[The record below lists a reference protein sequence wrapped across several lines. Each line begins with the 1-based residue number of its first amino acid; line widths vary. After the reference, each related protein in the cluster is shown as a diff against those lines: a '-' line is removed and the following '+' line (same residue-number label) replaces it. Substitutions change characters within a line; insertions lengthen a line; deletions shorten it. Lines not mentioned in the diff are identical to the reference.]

1 MKTIF
6 NCAAVPRALALL
18 VGLAVFGLRP
28 GAGVGPGIES
38 ARAQTTYFTPRAILG
53 EFFPNSQVVSYQRF
67 DLTAEQRTRLEQR
80 LGYAPRKPSYTIYI
94 AKTNDQVD
102 GYAVLDEEQGQHL
115 PITFAVKLS
124 KAGAVQRQEILVYRE
139 RYGDEV
145 RDPRFRQQ
153 FQGKT
158 AADPLRHGEEV
169 IAVSGA
175 TISSR
180 AMAIGVRRVLV
191 MVDELILLAK
201 PQAPAKPPVSQSAA
215 PGVSVAALP
224 AR

>member
-6 NCAAVPRALALL
+6 NSYLFAAALAV
-18 VGLAVFGLRP
+18 VGGGVVLAERP
-28 GAGVGPGIES
+28 
-38 ARAQTTYFTPRAILG
+38 ARAQTTYFTPRAVLA
-53 EFFPNSQVVSYQRF
+53 EFFPSSQVVTYQRF
-67 DLTAEQRTRLEQR
+67 ELTAEQRERLAQR
-80 LGYAPRKPSYTIYI
+80 LGYPPRKPSYTIYI

-102 GYAVLDEEQGQHL
+102 GYAVIDEEQGQHL

-124 KAGAVQRQEILVYRE
+124 KTGAVQRQEILVYRE

-145 RDPRFRQQ
+145 RDPRFRAQ

-158 AADPLRHGEEV
+158 ASDPLRHGEEV

-191 MVDELILLAK
+191 MVDELILSVK
-201 PQAPAKPPVSQSAA
+201 PQPQAKPPISQGATGHGAVTASAS
-215 PGVSVAALP
+215 G
-224 AR
+224 

>member
-6 NCAAVPRALALL
+6 NSYLFAAALAV
-18 VGLAVFGLRP
+18 VGGGLTLTERP
-28 GAGVGPGIES
+28 
-38 ARAQTTYFTPRAILG
+38 AQAQSTYFTPRAVLA
-53 EFFPNSQVVSYQRF
+53 EFFPSSQVVTYQRF
-67 DLTAEQRTRLEQR
+67 ELTAEQRERLTQR
-80 LGYAPRKPSYTIYI
+80 LGYAPRKASYTIYI

-102 GYAVLDEEQGQHL
+102 GYAVIDEEQGQHL

-124 KAGAVQRQEILVYRE
+124 KTGAVMRQEIMVYRE

-145 RDPRFRQQ
+145 RDPRFRAQ

-158 AADPLRHGEEV
+158 ANDPLRHGEEV

-180 AMAIGVRRVLV
+180 AMALGVRRVLV
-191 MVDELILLAK
+191 LVDELILSVK
-201 PQAPAKPPVSQSAA
+201 PQPQAKPPISQGATG
-215 PGVSVAALP
+215 PGSGAVAASTS
-224 AR
+224 ASG

>member
-6 NCAAVPRALALL
+6 NSCLFAVALAV
-18 VGLAVFGLRP
+18 VGGGVALTERP
-28 GAGVGPGIES
+28 
-38 ARAQTTYFTPRAILG
+38 AQAQSTYFTPRAVLA
-53 EFFPNSQVVSYQRF
+53 EFFPSSQVVTYQRF
-67 DLTAEQRTRLEQR
+67 ELTAEQRDRLAQR
-80 LGYAPRKPSYTIYI
+80 LGYPVRKPSYTIYI

-102 GYAVLDEEQGQHL
+102 GYAVIDEEQGQHL

-124 KAGAVQRQEILVYRE
+124 RTGAVQRQEIMVYRE

-145 RDPRFRQQ
+145 RDPRFRAQ

-191 MVDELILLAK
+191 MVDELILSVK
-201 PQAPAKPPVSQSAA
+201 PQPQAKPPISQGATGHGSA
-215 PGVSVAALP
+215 VASSASG
-224 AR
+224 